1 MSYQAIGVAQRGQ
14 REPGRTID
22 SSAGSR
28 WMHTFRKL
36 PMQAPAVK
44 TSAKSGQSAAAA
56 AGSSIPE
63 TTWVNGY
70 PAWWDGS
77 NAAHEKQTGDGPLV
91 RPPPIVRMKVSYDT
105 VRFGEP
111 AAGALF
117 QV

>member
-1 MSYQAIGVAQRGQ
+1 
-14 REPGRTID
+14 
-22 SSAGSR
+22 
-28 WMHTFRKL
+28 MHTFRKL
-36 PMQAPAVK
+36 PIQAPVVK

-63 TTWVNGY
+63 MTWVNGY
-70 PAWWDGS
+70 PAWGNGS
-77 NAAHEKQTGDGPLV
+77 NAAPENRRGTDRWSVP
-91 RPPPIVRMKVSYDT
+91 RRSCDWRRSYDT

>member
-1 MSYQAIGVAQRGQ
+1 MRARQARQRAPSQAHETSGTLSYQTIGVAQRGQ

-36 PMQAPAVK
+36 PMQVPAVK
-44 TSAKSGQSAAAA
+44 TSTKSGQSAAAA

-63 TTWVNGY
+63 MTWVNGY

-77 NAAHEKQTGDGPLV
+77 NAAQENRRGTDRWSVP
-91 RPPPIVRMKVSYDT
+91 RRSY
-105 VRFGEP
+105 G
-111 AAGALF
+111 
-117 QV
+117 